1 MSAGLKP
8 YGPVG
13 SQPSELTRLA
23 PTPQRIESMYF
34 QSLDSPV
41 IQPGEVTAQLMQNP
55 AALETNWWEQ
65 ETPPQGKKGKTVKK
79 NNKNSNILRALKNL

>member
-1 MSAGLKP
+1 
-8 YGPVG
+8 
-13 SQPSELTRLA
+13 
-23 PTPQRIESMYF
+23 MYF

-55 AALETNWWEQ
+55 AALETNWWEE
-65 ETPPQGKKGKTVKK
+65 ETTSERIGPYAPIIPQGKKGKTVKK